1 MIITKYD
8 SQEEWLAARVG
19 KITGS
24 RLKDILIK
32 RGTEHKKGFYELI
45 AERLA
50 IPRDDERPMDR
61 GHRLEEE
68 SILRFEKETGKVVD
82 KSLVIWMRDDN
93 SNIAIS
99 PDGSLEN
106 DTEVV
111 ESKSLSSASH
121 IEAYIKK
128 EIPSEYEEQ
137 VIQYFIVNDK
147 LTTLYFL
154 FYDPS
159 LMVKEFFYITV
170 TRSEVQQRVDTYLE
184 FQRKTLEEVERL
196 VAELTF

>member
-1 MIITKYD
+1 MHKLVFEN
-8 SQEEWLAARVG
+8 QEDWLDARVG

-24 RLKDILIK
+24 RLSSIIIK

-68 SILRFEKETGKVVD
+68 SIKRFEKETGKNVD
-82 KSLVIWMRDDN
+82 TTLVIWVREDN
-93 SNIAIS
+93 ASIAVS
-99 PDGSLEN
+99 PDGSIDD
-106 DTEVV
+106 DTEAV

-121 IEAYIKK
+121 IEAYLKK
-128 EIPSEYEEQ
+128 EIPSEYDEQ

-147 LTTLYFL
+147 LTKLHFC

-159 LMVKEFFYITV
+159 LMVKQFFYITV
-170 TRSEVQQRVDTYLE
+170 TRGEIQEKIEKYLE
-184 FQRKTLEEVERL
+184 FQRKTLEEIEKIVSD
-196 VAELTF
+196 LTF